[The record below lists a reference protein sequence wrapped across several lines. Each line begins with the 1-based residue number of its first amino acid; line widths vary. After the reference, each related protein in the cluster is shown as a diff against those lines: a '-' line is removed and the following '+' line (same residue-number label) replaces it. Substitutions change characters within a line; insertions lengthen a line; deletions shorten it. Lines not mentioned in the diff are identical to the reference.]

1 MKGEEEG
8 SLRGPYKK
16 GERGIHGDDGVLETI
31 SPQRKRRHLG
41 IPLPPHS
48 QPDQEL
54 GEEEQNGD
62 GAEAPHAW
70 ITPESSNPLHQL
82 PSDCSAPFSN
92 NASISVCLTDHEIID
107 GEAFT
112 VPVCQLSSEGDLAM
126 VKGNF
131 EEHTVSKEKSRKKN
145 KNKKRVNTPRPACS
159 WVYFSREF
167 IKEYSA
173 SHPESSGLKAAT
185 KAASEVWKSMSLEE
199 KAKYTSRARE
209 VWDNYLSAAP
219 TRPSKPRN
227 QTKLVTRCSPG
238 RLFNVLQ
245 RLTAEQREA
254 VKCMGFGSLLDLRC
268 RTLRRSLCLW
278 LLERFNTTQCSLE
291 ICGHSIPLTPKDV
304 EFVMGLAASGKDVI
318 NSGPDDLILDLR
330 HSYNATNRGISV
342 RLLEEKL
349 AVSEAGEDFKRSFVL
364 YALGTLLSPTARLD
378 VSPSFLHFLTNMS
391 VIHQYNWGKFLLDRL
406 VREVARFHQG
416 KQRAVGGCLLFL
428 QLFYYERISIEGTN
442 ALAPAV
448 CPCLSSWGED
458 EITEREKRER
468 ELGGYGCGQ
477 VIFKERGVV
486 VESFDRSGQPNSV
499 ATINISNG
507 VDHDPFFSHE
517 GNEVTNGGQM
527 NGKIAV
533 QEPHMPISLKSKDIV
548 RGDIELIVE
557 SVRTQ
562 CRHKDYGCNEKVDYM
577 KNSDHN
583 EGCFFAPCACPLPDC
598 NFVSSS
604 EQLSLHFSGKHWDS
618 GRRFRYNSPLTVS
631 LSMNEQFL
639 VLQAEDDGALFLL
652 NKGIESIGSTVMVTC
667 MAPSPSKRRF
677 VYDLVLKRG
686 KSTLRLSSLAECL
699 PRRVEGFPLMDFLL
713 VPFRFFDA
721 SGQINLDVCICNSM
735 EELTDH
741 CP

>member
-1 MKGEEEG
+1 MKGEEG
-8 SLRGPYKK
+8 SVRLSYKK
-16 GERGIHGDDGVLETI
+16 VERGMHGDDYDGELET
-31 SPQRKRRHLG
+31 SCPKHKRRNLG
-41 IPLPPHS
+41 I
-48 QPDQEL
+48 QPDQDH
-54 GEEEQNGD
+54 GEEAQNGD
-62 GAEAPHAW
+62 GAEAQKAS
-70 ITPESSNPLHQL
+70 TRPESCHILQGL
-82 PSDCSAPFSN
+82 GSDCSAPISN
-92 NASISVCLTDHEIID
+92 GSMSVCFTDHD
-107 GEAFT
+107 EALT
-112 VPVCQLSSEGDLAM
+112 VPVRQLSSEGDLAM
-126 VKGNF
+126 VKGNVD
-131 EEHTVSKEKSRKKN
+131 EHSVSKEKSRTKK
-145 KNKKRVNTPRPACS
+145 KKKQVTTPRPTCS

-185 KAASEVWKSMSLEE
+185 KAASEVWKSMCLEE

-219 TRPSKPRN
+219 ARPSKPRE

-245 RLTAEQREA
+245 RLTAEQKEA
-254 VKCMGFGSLLDLRC
+254 VKCMGFGSLLHLRC

-278 LLERFNTTQCSLE
+278 LLERFNTTRCSLE
-291 ICGHSIPLTPKDV
+291 ICDDCIPLTPKDV
-304 EFVMGLAASGKDVI
+304 EFVMGLAARGKDVV
-318 NSGPDDLILDLR
+318 NSGPDDLIVDLR

-342 RLLEEKL
+342 RLLEERL

-406 VREVARFHQG
+406 VREVARFRQG
-416 KQRAVGGCLLFL
+416 KQRAVGGCLFFL

-448 CPCLSSWGED
+448 CPCLSLWGED

-477 VIFKERGVV
+477 VVFKERGVV
-486 VESFDRSGQPNSV
+486 AESFDCSGQPDSLP
-499 ATINISNG
+499 ASNISNG
-507 VDHDPFFSHE
+507 IEHDPFLSHE
-517 GNEVTNGGQM
+517 GNQVNNGGQM
-527 NGKIAV
+527 KAN
-533 QEPHMPISLKSKDIV
+533 QEPNMPIFLKSKDIV

-557 SVRTQ
+557 SVRTP
-562 CRHKDYGCNEKVDYM
+562 CRNKDYGCNERVDYM
-577 KNSDHN
+577 RNNDHN
-583 EGCFFAPCACPLPDC
+583 ETCFFAPCACPLPDC

-618 GRRFRYNSPLTVS
+618 GRRFRYNSPLAVS

-652 NKGIESIGSTVMVTC
+652 NKGTESIGSTVMVTC
-667 MAPSPSKRRF
+667 MASSSLKRKF

-686 KSTLRLSSLAECL
+686 KSTLRLSSLAECF
-699 PRRVEGFPLMDFLL
+699 PGRVEGFPPMDFLL
-713 VPFRFFDA
+713 VPFRFLNS
-721 SGQINLDVCICNSM
+721 SGQINLDVCICKSI
-735 EELTDH
+735 EELSDH